1 MIHGT
6 DVSSYQPEQFP
17 LELPDGTPIE
27 FVMIKVTQGAAYTN
41 PKWKAQAAWA
51 RQHGLAVGFYHFGE
65 AGDQKVH
72 AGRFLGVLGA
82 LYPGETLWYD
92 WEGGATAPTNAEK
105 DAFILEVKRQRPGRK
120 VGLYCN
126 VDFWKNRDTTNYH
139 GDALWIASWAAG
151 EPPIEASWTVH
162 QYSDGGGKADHNRA
176 KFSSSEEMK
185 VWGGKPEDATVT
197 LLRALLDAQQERILA
212 LQTDFTAL
220 ASGVRALVNH
230 ADVQASLASSRFDAL
245 KSTLDIVQVDV
256 AELTPD
262 PAPTAADVINELAR
276 RLES

>member
-1 MIHGT
+1 MIYGT

-27 FVMIKVTQGAAYTN
+27 FVMIKVTQGGAYTN

-72 AGRFLGVLGA
+72 AGRFLGILGA

-126 VDFWKNRDTTNYH
+126 VDFWKNRDTTSYH
-139 GDALWIASWAAG
+139 GDALWIASWASG
-151 EPPIEASWTVH
+151 EPPIEAAWTVH
-162 QYSDGGGKADHNRA
+162 QYEVKSGMDHNRA
-176 KFSSSEEMK
+176 KFFSSEDMK
-185 VWGGKPEDATVT
+185 VWGGKPPSDIEIVA
-197 LLRALLDAQQERILA
+197 R
-212 LQTDFTAL
+212 
-220 ASGVRALVNH
+220 GVAGLVESARH
-230 ADVQASLASSRFDAL
+230 EADVAMARYEDLTRRLGELEDRLRVGFGPG
-245 KSTLDIVQVDV
+245 VDGVGNKVV
-256 AELTPD
+256 AE
-262 PAPTAADVINELAR
+262 IIR

>member
-1 MIHGT
+1 MIYGT

-27 FVMIKVTQGAAYTN
+27 FVMIKVTQGGTYTN

-92 WEGGATAPTNAEK
+92 WEGVALAPTNAEK

-126 VDFWKNRDTTNYH
+126 VDFWKNRDTTSYH
-139 GDALWIASWAAG
+139 GDALWIASWAPG

-176 KFSSSEEMK
+176 KFFSPEEMK
-185 VWGGKPEDATVT
+185 VWGGKPEDPAVA
-197 LLRALLDAQQERILA
+197 LLREIRGLVRELRPYLGAQAEV
-212 LQTDFTAL
+212 
-220 ASGVRALVNH
+220 ASA
-230 ADVQASLASSRFDAL
+230 RFDAL

-262 PAPTAADVINELAR
+262 PAPTAVDVIDELAR

>member
-1 MIHGT
+1 MIYGT
-6 DVSSYQPEQFP
+6 DVSSYQPEQFS

-65 AGDQKVH
+65 AGDQRAH
-72 AGRFLGVLGA
+72 AERFLGVLGA

-92 WEGGATAPTNAEK
+92 WENSATTPSNAQK
-105 DAFILEVKRQRPGRK
+105 DDFLVALKHLRPGRK

-126 VDFWKNRDTTNYH
+126 VDFWKNKDTTDYF
-139 GDALWIASWAAG
+139 GDALWIASWAPG
-151 EPPIEASWTVH
+151 DPPIEAAWTVH

-176 KFSSSEEMK
+176 KFFSPEEMK
-185 VWGGKPEDATVT
+185 VWGGKPEDVTVT
-197 LLRALLDAQQERILA
+197 LLREIRGLVRELRPYLGAQAEV
-212 LQTDFTAL
+212 
-220 ASGVRALVNH
+220 ASA
-230 ADVQASLASSRFDAL
+230 RFDAL
-245 KSTLDIVQVDV
+245 KATLDRVEV
-256 AELTPD
+256 AVSELTED
-262 PAPTAADVINELAR
+262 NDSVALAVIDELAR